1 MTLDDIPL
9 ELILL
14 ILRGAAV
21 EDILNFTRTSSY
33 FRCMSLSNRRLWTD
47 ASDAHGLRLPPG
59 ETLATTSASLLPVHA
74 MRSALI
80 SRKWRAS
87 GPIAPVR
94 TYELKLLYDHA
105 SWAMWA
111 PRRYLQR
118 SLIARAPPTYM
129 NVLPGG
135 NLFLFGTM
143 ARLGVYTLD
152 GRSCRNP
159 GCDLDIPSA
168 PLVNFFNLEQFR
180 GAVDWDSADNGAHIT
195 LATLSRSTNA
205 NHDVESSLCVFSIEY
220 TDPYAGPSVVRT
232 HLLKLPALAATA
244 SGVCIRD
251 STILVHSSTFTE
263 LWLVDA
269 KENTHVRLYHSSPDE
284 VPESGYEI
292 SSATIFPSDRS
303 LIALALKSPKNNTR
317 TVQLVDIPP
326 DMPPID
332 PQTLSADWPSRPLQH
347 TPCADPVLLRSA
359 SDSHAPP
366 DAHSFCTLTL
376 RTLQSSRGAQ
386 MLVSLGKNLGGSPL
400 TIVHTTRAF
409 GDIGF
414 GAKDIIPSGQ
424 ELHFPC
430 DLPGVG
436 HVLGVDFR
444 FITWTTSSGYVPLRM
459 VIYNDSFAEFRT

>member
-9 ELILL
+9 ELILI
-14 ILRGAAV
+14 ILRGAPV
-21 EDILNFTRTSSY
+21 EDFLNFTRTSSY
-33 FRCMSLSNRRLWTD
+33 FRCMSLSHRRLWMD
-47 ASDAHGLRLPPG
+47 ASDAHALRLPPG
-59 ETLATTSASLLPVHA
+59 ETLATISASLLPVHA
-74 MRSALI
+74 MRSASI
-80 SRKWRAS
+80 SRKWRVS
-87 GPIAPVR
+87 GPITPVR

-105 SWAMWA
+105 SWAMWS
-111 PRRYLQR
+111 PRRYLRR
-118 SLIARAPPTYM
+118 SWMARVPPTYM

-143 ARLGVYTLD
+143 GRLGVYTLD
-152 GRSCRNP
+152 GRSCRPP
-159 GCDLDIPSA
+159 GRDLDIPSA
-168 PLVNFFNLEQFR
+168 PAFNHFNLEQFR

-195 LATLSRSTNA
+195 LATLSRSRNV
-205 NHDVESSLCVFSIEY
+205 NLDVESNLCVFSIEY

-232 HLLKLPALAATA
+232 HLFKVPAAA

-269 KENTHVRLYHSSPDE
+269 KENKQVRLYHSSPDE

-292 SSATIFPSDRS
+292 SSATILPSDRS
-303 LIALALKSPKNNTR
+303 LIALALKSPKNNTC
-317 TVQLVDIPP
+317 TVELVDIPP

-332 PQTLSADWPSRPLQH
+332 PQALSADWPSRPLQH
-347 TPCADPVLLRSA
+347 TPCADPALLRSA
-359 SDSHAPP
+359 LDSHTPP
-366 DAHSFCTLTL
+366 DAHSFCALTL
-376 RTLQSSRGAQ
+376 QTLRSPPGAQ

-409 GDIGF
+409 GDIGSS
-414 GAKDIIPSGQ
+414 KDIIPNGQ

-436 HVLGVDFR
+436 HVLGLD
-444 FITWTTSSGYVPLRM
+444 LL
-459 VIYNDSFAEFRT
+459 NDGGA